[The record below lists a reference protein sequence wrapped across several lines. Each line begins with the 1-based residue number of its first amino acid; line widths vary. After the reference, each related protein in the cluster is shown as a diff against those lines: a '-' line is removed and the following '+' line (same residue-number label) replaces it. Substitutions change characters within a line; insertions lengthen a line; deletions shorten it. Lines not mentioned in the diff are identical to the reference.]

1 VTDLD
6 DGGHGSVVSIT
17 ILSLACSLWSM
28 VYDRSRSVVLVQFE
42 IGGPGSGLLS
52 HDLGLI
58 LVVDLALE
66 VCHRSDLGVFGFLGF
81 SWLWICGVSVVGV
94 FLAVGLWVW

>member
-1 VTDLD
+1 
-6 DGGHGSVVSIT
+6 
-17 ILSLACSLWSM
+17 M

-42 IGGPGSGLLS
+42 IGGPGSDLFS

-66 VCHRSDLGVFGFLGF
+66 VCHRSDLGVFGF
-81 SWLWICGVSVVGV
+81 
-94 FLAVGLWVW
+94 FLAMDLWCFSGGSFLACGFVGLVTMMVVVMGLGYGVEVWVCVCN